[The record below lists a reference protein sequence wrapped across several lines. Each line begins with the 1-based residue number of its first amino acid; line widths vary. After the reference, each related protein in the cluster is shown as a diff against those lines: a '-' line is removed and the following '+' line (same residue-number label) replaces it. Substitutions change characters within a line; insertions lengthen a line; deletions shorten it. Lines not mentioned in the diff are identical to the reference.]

1 MMRLVGDI
9 QHWLY
14 GGVSAQLKAL
24 SAGFDIANLLTAM
37 AIASAFGMIHA
48 LMPGHG
54 KAVIVSYYLG
64 RPGQILGGVMT
75 SAVLALTHVGSAI
88 ILVLAGFIVIRSTI
102 GGVGRAPAFETV
114 SAAMII
120 ATGLWL
126 LIKSLRGHEHG
137 PPVSEGRA
145 LAVVT
150 GLVPCPLTTFIMVY
164 ATAQGIVLTGLVVT
178 IGMALGMTA
187 TIASFAIAAVLLRER
202 VVLLFERSEY
212 VRKLLSH
219 GLELASAL
227 AIIMLGT
234 WLLVAR

>member
-75 SAVLALTHVGSAI
+75 SAVLALTHVGSAV

-178 IGMALGMTA
+178 IGMTLGMTA
-187 TIASFAIAAVLLRER
+187 TIALFAVAAVLLRER
-202 VVLLFERSEY
+202 VVLLFDRSEY
-212 VRKLLSH
+212 VRKLLSR

-227 AIIMLGT
+227 AIIVLGT

>member
-75 SAVLALTHVGSAI
+75 SAVLALTHVGSAV

-137 PPVSEGRA
+137 PPVSGGRA